1 MIIKIDNREQRP
13 LVFDSKLIESV
24 QKCTLNVGDYGCCLS
39 DGYEVPVYFERKSIS
54 DLYGTLSQGYD
65 RFKKELLRAKEQ
77 NKKLILII
85 ESSLTRV
92 LQGVGFSQRTP
103 ESITYQIFTISL
115 KYDLEIVF
123 TTSREES
130 SIYITNYYYAY
141 SKEYNIKK
149 METYGNCKSTP
160 NEKNFN
166 EQELKQTDGKR
177 CA

>member
-13 LVFDSKLIESV
+13 LVFESKLVKSY
-24 QKCTLNVGDYGCCLS
+24 QKCTLNVGDYGCVLS
-39 DGYEVPVYFERKSIS
+39 DGYEVPVYFERKSLS
-54 DLYGTLSQGYD
+54 DLYGTLSQGYE

-115 KYDLEIVF
+115 KYDLGIVF

-130 SIYITNYYYAY
+130 SLYITNYYYAI
-141 SKEYNIKK
+141 SKEYNLKK
-149 METYGNCKSTP
+149 LETYGNRKSPT
-160 NEKNFN
+160 NEKNIN
-166 EQELKQTDGKR
+166 EQEPKQADG
-177 CA
+177 

>member
-13 LVFDSKLIESV
+13 LVFESKLVKSY
-24 QKCTLNVGDYGCCLS
+24 QKCTLNVGDYGCVLS

-54 DLYGTLSQGYD
+54 DLYGTLSQGYE

-115 KYDLEIVF
+115 KYDLGIVF
-123 TTSREES
+123 TISREES
-130 SIYITNYYYAY
+130 STYITNYYYAI
-141 SKEYNIKK
+141 SKEYNLKK
-149 METYGNCKSTP
+149 MENYANSKSPT
-160 NEKNFN
+160 NEKNIN
-166 EQELKQTDGKR
+166 EQALK
-177 CA
+177 